1 MKINQKMGMGLVAMI
16 VLAAACLHANDL
28 LWFKSHGISALILA
42 IVVGMVLG
50 NVVQPRWQ
58 QRLEPG
64 VGFAKHYALR
74 LGIVL
79 YGFNIT
85 FQDVLSIGWAGVLT
99 DVVVILTVFFTGLVL
114 GTRVFKMA
122 TNEAALI
129 GAGSAVCGAAAVLA
143 TAPVIK
149 AKSEHIAV
157 AVATVVVFGTISIFL
172 HPVLL
177 KQMIAWGWI
186 DGQPILQGLF
196 IGSSVHEVAQVVAIG
211 KAIDP
216 NTAQMAVI
224 VKMVRVMLLAP
235 FLMMV
240 MWVFSRSSLSQSDK
254 TVQTEKT
261 AITIPWFAFGFI
273 AVAGLNSLQLL
284 PSVLVQAIQAFDV
297 LLLCIAMVALG
308 FTTRISVIKKA
319 GVKPILLASVLFVLL
334 LSLSTLS
341 VYLLN
346 PYY

>member
-1 MKINQKMGMGLVAMI
+1 MGLVAMT
-16 VLAAACLHANDL
+16 VLATACLYASDL

-114 GTRVFKMA
+114 GTRVFKME

-240 MWVFSRSSLSQSDK
+240 MWVFSHSSLSQSDK
-254 TVQTEKT
+254 TMQTEKT

-273 AVAGLNSLQLL
+273 AIAGLNSLQLL
-284 PSVLVQAIQAFDV
+284 PSGLVQAIQAFDV

-319 GVKPILLASVLFVLL
+319 GVKPILLSSVLFVLL
-334 LSLSTLS
+334 LCLSTLS

>member
-1 MKINQKMGMGLVAMI
+1 MNINKKMGMGLAAMTL
-16 VLAAACLHANDL
+16 LAVACLYASDL

-50 NVVQPRWQ
+50 NVVASSWQ
-58 QRLEPG
+58 QRLAPG
-64 VGFAKHYALR
+64 VGFAKHHALR

-85 FQDVLSIGWAGVLT
+85 FQDVLSIGWAGLLT
-99 DVVVILTVFFTGLVL
+99 DVVVILTVFFTGLIV
-114 GTRVFKMA
+114 GTRVFKLD

-186 DGQPILQGLF
+186 DGQPLLQGLF

-224 VKMVRVMLLAP
+224 VKMVRVMMLAP
-235 FLMMV
+235 FLMLV
-240 MWVFSRSSLSQSDK
+240 MWVFSRHAVATPAEGK
-254 TVQTEKT
+254 AEKT

-273 AVAGLNSLQLL
+273 AVAGLNSLHLL
-284 PSVLVQAIQAFDV
+284 PAVLVQAIQAFDV
-297 LLLCIAMVALG
+297 LLLCVAMVALG
-308 FTTRISVIKKA
+308 FTTQISVIKNA

>member
-1 MKINQKMGMGLVAMI
+1 MNINKKMGLGLVAMTL
-16 VLAAACLHANDL
+16 LAAACLYASDL

-50 NVVQPRWQ
+50 NVVASSWQ

-99 DVVVILTVFFTGLVL
+99 DVVVILTVFFTGLLV
-114 GTRVFKMA
+114 GTRVFKME

-186 DGQPILQGLF
+186 DGQPLLQGLF

-216 NTAQMAVI
+216 QTAQMAVI
-224 VKMVRVMLLAP
+224 VKMVRVMMLAP

-240 MWVFSRSSLSQSDK
+240 MWVFSRHASAN
-254 TVQTEKT
+254 THATGEKT

-273 AVAGLNSLQLL
+273 AVARLNSLHLL
-284 PSVLVQAIQAFDV
+284 PVALVQAIQAFDV
-297 LLLCIAMVALG
+297 LLLCVAMVALG